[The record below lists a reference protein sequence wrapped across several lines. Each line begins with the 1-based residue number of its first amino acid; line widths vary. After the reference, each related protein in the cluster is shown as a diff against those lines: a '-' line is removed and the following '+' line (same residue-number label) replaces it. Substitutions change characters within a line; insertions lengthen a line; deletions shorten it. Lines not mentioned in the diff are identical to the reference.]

1 LTRFAAQRATTPPAG
16 LLVAL
21 VGVVLSVAAAGASVT
36 NESGPAPRHI
46 VQAVTGAASGEAV
59 QEGKR
64 SFRGRCAR
72 CHGIDGQG
80 LQAPDLRISASRLDD
95 AEMFR
100 IVRFGIPGTD
110 MPAGGPTIMPDVEV
124 LKIVAYLRTLA
135 GAEAPGTPGRGNP
148 ANGEKIFRERSGCA
162 GCHWVLGRGGR
173 LGPELSRIGSA
184 RSRTFIAAKIRDPHG
199 QVTVGF
205 ETVTVVTGDGGRV
218 SGVRKNEDTFSI
230 QLFDASERL
239 HFFFKTDVREVIT
252 EARSLMPAY
261 GRDRLSD
268 AELEDLVAYL
278 ATLRGPAR

>member
-1 LTRFAAQRATTPPAG
+1 MSDDRAATPDRVFG
-16 LLVAL
+16 LAVFVAL
-21 VGVVLSVAAAGASVT
+21 VSTIAVAGASVPH
-36 NESGPAPRHI
+36 ERGSAPRHLA
-46 VQAVTGAASGEAV
+46 QALTVAAGDEAV

-95 AEMFR
+95 GEMFQ
-100 IVRFGIPGTD
+100 IVRFGIPGTE

-124 LKIVAYLRTLA
+124 RKIIAYLRTL
-135 GAEAPGTPGRGNP
+135 GGGDNTGTRGGGNP
-148 ANGEKIFRERSGCA
+148 ANGERTFRQRSGCA

-184 RSRTFIAAKIRDPHG
+184 RSRTFIATKIRDPHG
-199 QVTVGF
+199 QITAGF
-205 ETVTVVTGDGGRV
+205 ETVTVVTGQGERV

-230 QLFDASERL
+230 QLLDASERL

-252 EARSLMPAY
+252 GTRSLMPVY